1 MQSLE
6 VSSSATD
13 DSSGAASSS
22 ASFDT
27 PFASPGSDSQIPSVN
42 PSPNVSSLSSR
53 VDGYS
58 SPKVPT
64 GSPLTSTP
72 TTSSASLSQSQPL
85 TPVSFH
91 GQQAST
97 PLSRPHVQNPLV
109 RAGLVPESLA
119 DILSHQ
125 AYNATEKRSR
135 RITGVRIFMSNEY
148 TEIMRVKDRREKEVA
163 EMKQTQKEER
173 EHKRLKKEQE
183 RERKRKERE
192 EKKKQRKRKEREEK
206 KKQSKSHQEKG
217 KGKKCRRSSS
227 EEEPHNESDDD
238 SHHHQTLSRTR
249 TIRAPIRYEDG
260 SDVESDESNTV
271 CIICNAREPPIAV
284 NMVFW
289 VDCDKCGEWAHTHTV
304 RWVATRL
311 LVSLFVQ
318 RVLFEL
324 SACMAWISQW

>member
-53 VDGYS
+53 VDSYS

-72 TTSSASLSQSQPL
+72 TTSSALLSQSQPL

-119 DILSHQ
+119 DILSPQ

-135 RITGVRIFMSNEY
+135 RITGVRVLTSNEY
-148 TEIMRVKDRREKEVA
+148 TDMMRVKDRREKEVA

-192 EKKKQRKRKEREEK
+192 EKKKQ
-206 KKQSKSHQEKG
+206 SKSRQG
-217 KGKKCRRSSS
+217 KGKKRRRSSS

-238 SHHHQTLSRTR
+238 SHHHQTVSRTR

-260 SDVESDESNTV
+260 NDVESDESNTV
-271 CIICNAREPPIAV
+271 CIICNAREPSIAAS
-284 NMVFW
+284 MVFW
-289 VDCDKCGEWAHTHTV
+289 VDCDKCREWAHTLC
-304 RWVATRL
+304 AG
-311 LVSLFVQ
+311 
-318 RVLFEL
+318 
-324 SACMAWISQW
+324 